1 MAPLAP
7 SIGVGGA
14 GFSRFSGSGC
24 DGDDDGCIP
33 GSGTSV
39 SRVGVEDPEGPRE
52 KWMKQLNNR
61 ERSLV
66 SLGAALASNCV
77 PCIEFHIPG
86 AKRAGLSDREIE
98 VALEI
103 ADKVRQVPA
112 RAVLETALA
121 RIETPPDE
129 TANTVSSECGCS
141 GSDPTF
147 GCDGVT

>member
-1 MAPLAP
+1 MN
-7 SIGVGGA
+7 
-14 GFSRFSGSGC
+14 
-24 DGDDDGCIP
+24 
-33 GSGTSV
+33 
-39 SRVGVEDPEGPRE
+39 
-52 KWMKQLNNR
+52 KLNSR

-86 AKRAGLSDREIE
+86 ARRAGLSDREIE
-98 VALEI
+98 TALEI

-121 RIETPPDE
+121 RIET
-129 TANTVSSECGCS
+129 SSDDAADPTSSDCGCS

>member
-1 MAPLAP
+1 MN
-7 SIGVGGA
+7 
-14 GFSRFSGSGC
+14 R
-24 DGDDDGCIP
+24 
-33 GSGTSV
+33 
-39 SRVGVEDPEGPRE
+39 
-52 KWMKQLNNR
+52 LNNR

-86 AKRAGLSDREIE
+86 ARRAGLSDREIE
-98 VALEI
+98 SALEI

-121 RIETPPDE
+121 RTGTSSDD
-129 TANTVSSECGCS
+129 TAEPVSSDCGCS

>member
-1 MAPLAP
+1 
-7 SIGVGGA
+7 
-14 GFSRFSGSGC
+14 
-24 DGDDDGCIP
+24 
-33 GSGTSV
+33 
-39 SRVGVEDPEGPRE
+39 
-52 KWMKQLNNR
+52 MKNLNHR
-61 ERSLV
+61 ERTLV

-98 VALEI
+98 AALEI

-121 RIETPPDE
+121 RIETSQND
-129 TANTVSSECGCS
+129 AADAVSSECGCS
-141 GSDPTF
+141 GSDPTI

>member
-1 MAPLAP
+1 MN
-7 SIGVGGA
+7 
-14 GFSRFSGSGC
+14 
-24 DGDDDGCIP
+24 
-33 GSGTSV
+33 
-39 SRVGVEDPEGPRE
+39 E
-52 KWMKQLNNR
+52 LNNR

-98 VALEI
+98 AALEI

-121 RIETPPDE
+121 RIETSPND
-129 TANTVSSECGCS
+129 TTDSVNSECGCS

-147 GCDGVT
+147 GCDGAT